1 MKKVPIVIL
10 ITALCIGLFLLFSTC
25 SNDPQ
30 HLKPD
35 KEQFQNAQ
43 HEASLVEEYYQN
55 AFINLKV
62 HSDSLERVLNK
73 TQKQLIA
80 TKIKLEQSKFNVVS
94 LIEKD
99 TSGLSVQQKLND
111 CDSLKEEVSDY
122 VFWVDST
129 QCDYETTIKQLTN
142 IVAVK
147 DSEIVV
153 CQISYTSLK
162 SITDDNLQREQKLTE
177 DLETAYKQ
185 QRKNRI
191 QNKVLAVGFLI
202 LSGVTTSLLIQSRQ

>member
-1 MKKVPIVIL
+1 MKKVPMVIL
-10 ITALCIGLFLLFSTC
+10 ITAFCIGMILLFNTC
-25 SNDPQ
+25 NDTQ
-30 HLKPD
+30 HRKPD
-35 KEQFQNAQ
+35 KEQTQSSE
-43 HEASLVEEYYQN
+43 HEANLVEEYYQN
-55 AFINLKV
+55 AFIQLKG
-62 HSDSLERVLNK
+62 HSDSLEKEFSKAQR
-73 TQKQLIA
+73 QLIA
-80 TKIKLEQSKFNVVS
+80 TKLKLEQSKFNVVS

-99 TSGLSVQQKLND
+99 TSGLSVQQKLSD

-129 QCDYETTIKQLTN
+129 QCGYETTIKQLTN

-153 CQISYTSLK
+153 CQISYTQLK
-162 SITDDNLQREQKLTE
+162 SISDDNLQRERKLTE

-191 QNKVLAVGFLI
+191 QNKFLAANFLI
-202 LSGVTTSLLIQSRQ
+202 LSGITTGLIIHSRQ

>member
-10 ITALCIGLFLLFSTC
+10 ITAFCIGMILLFNTC
-25 SNDPQ
+25 NDTQ
-30 HLKPD
+30 HRKPD
-35 KEQFQNAQ
+35 REQLGNAKQ
-43 HEASLVEEYYQN
+43 EANLVEEYYQN
-55 AFINLKV
+55 AFIDLKG
-62 HSDSLERVLNK
+62 HSDSLERELNK
-73 TQKQLIA
+73 AQKQLIA
-80 TKIKLEQSKFNVVS
+80 TKIKLEQSKSKVVS

-99 TSGLSVQQKLND
+99 TSDLSVAQKLND

-122 VFWVDST
+122 VVWVDST
-129 QCDYETTIKQLTN
+129 QSNYETTIRQLTN

-153 CQISYTSLK
+153 CQISYTQLK
-162 SITDDNLQREQKLTE
+162 SINDDNLQRERKLTE

-185 QRKNRI
+185 QRKKQI

>member
-1 MKKVPIVIL
+1 M
-10 ITALCIGLFLLFSTC
+10 
-25 SNDPQ
+25 
-30 HLKPD
+30 
-35 KEQFQNAQ
+35 
-43 HEASLVEEYYQN
+43 
-55 AFINLKV
+55 
-62 HSDSLERVLNK
+62 ERALNK

-80 TKIKLEQSKFNVVS
+80 TKIKLEQSKFDLVK
-94 LIEKD
+94 LLEKD
-99 TSGLSVQQKLND
+99 TSGLSVEQKLDD

-129 QCDYETTIKQLTN
+129 QSDYETTIKQLNN

-153 CQISYTSLK
+153 CQISYTQLK
-162 SITDDNLQREQKLTE
+162 SISDDNLQRERKLTE

-191 QNKVLAVGFLI
+191 QNKFLAAGFLI
-202 LSGVTTSLLIQSRQ
+202 LTGVTTSLLIKSRQ

>member
-35 KEQFQNAQ
+35 KEQAQ
-43 HEASLVEEYYQN
+43 SAEKEVILVDNHYREV
-55 AFINLKV
+55 FTLLKL
-62 HSDSLERVLNK
+62 HSDSLEKVLNK

-94 LIEKD
+94 LVEKD
-99 TSGLSVQQKLND
+99 TFGLSVLQKLND

-122 VFWVDST
+122 VVLVDST
-129 QCDYETTIKQLTN
+129 QCNYETTIKQLTN

-153 CQISYTSLK
+153 CQISYTRLK
-162 SITDDNLQREQKLTE
+162 SITDDNLQRERKLTE

-185 QRKNRI
+185 QRKKQI
-191 QNKVLAVGFLI
+191 QNKVLAAGFLI
-202 LSGVTTSLLIQSRQ
+202 LSGLTTSLLIQSRQ

>member
-10 ITALCIGLFLLFSTC
+10 ITAFCIGMILLFNTC
-25 SNDPQ
+25 NDTQ
-30 HLKPD
+30 HRKPD
-35 KEQFQNAQ
+35 KEQIQSSE
-43 HEASLVEEYYQN
+43 HEANLVEEYYQN
-55 AFINLKV
+55 AFIQLKG
-62 HSDSLERVLNK
+62 HSDSLERALNK
-73 TQKQLIA
+73 SQKQLIA

-122 VFWVDST
+122 VVWVDST
-129 QCDYETTIKQLTN
+129 QSGYETTIKQLTN

-153 CQISYTSLK
+153 CQISYTQLK
-162 SITDDNLQREQKLTE
+162 SISDDNLQRERKLTE

-191 QNKVLAVGFLI
+191 QNKFLAAGFLI
-202 LSGVTTSLLIQSRQ
+202 LSGITAGLIIHSRQ

>member
-10 ITALCIGLFLLFSTC
+10 ITAFCIGMILLFNTC
-25 SNDPQ
+25 NDTQ
-30 HLKPD
+30 HRKPD
-35 KEQFQNAQ
+35 KEQIQSSE
-43 HEASLVEEYYQN
+43 HEANLVEEYYQN
-55 AFINLKV
+55 AFIQLKG

-80 TKIKLEQSKFNVVS
+80 TKIKLEQSKFDVVN

-129 QCDYETTIKQLTN
+129 QSDYEATIKQLNN

-153 CQISYTSLK
+153 CQISYTRLK
-162 SITDDNLQREQKLTE
+162 SISDDNLQRERKLTE
-177 DLETAYKQ
+177 DLEIAYKQ

-191 QNKVLAVGFLI
+191 QNKFLAAGFLI
-202 LSGVTTSLLIQSRQ
+202 LSGITTGLIIHSRQ

>member
-25 SNDPQ
+25 SNDKE

-35 KEQFQNAQ
+35 REQIKSSE
-43 HEASLVEEYYQN
+43 HEANLVEEYYQN
-55 AFINLKV
+55 AFINLTA
-62 HSDSLERVLNK
+62 HADSLEKLLNK

-80 TKIKLEQSKFNVVS
+80 TKIKLEQSKFDVVS
-94 LIEKD
+94 LVEKD
-99 TSGLSVQQKLND
+99 TSGLSVQQKLID

-122 VFWVDST
+122 VIWVDST
-129 QCDYETTIKQLTN
+129 QSGYETTIKELNN

-153 CQISYTSLK
+153 CQISYAQLK
-162 SITDDNLQREQKLTE
+162 SINDDNSQRERKLTE
-177 DLETAYKQ
+177 DLKIAYKQ
-185 QRKNRI
+185 QRTSRI
-191 QNKVLAVGFLI
+191 QNKFLAAGFLI
-202 LSGVTTSLLIQSRQ
+202 LSGVTTSLIIQSRQ

>member
-25 SNDPQ
+25 SNDTE

-35 KEQFQNAQ
+35 KEQVRSAEQ
-43 HEASLVEEYYQN
+43 EANLVEEYYQN
-55 AFINLKV
+55 AFIHLKV
-62 HSDSLERVLNK
+62 HSDSLEKELSKAQR
-73 TQKQLIA
+73 QLIA
-80 TKIKLEQSKFNVVS
+80 TKIKLEQSKFDVVK
-94 LIEKD
+94 LVEKD
-99 TSGLSVQQKLND
+99 TVGLSVEQKLID

-122 VFWVDST
+122 VVWVDST
-129 QCDYETTIKQLTN
+129 QSCYETTIRELTN

-153 CQISYTSLK
+153 CQISYTQLK
-162 SITDDNLQREQKLTE
+162 SINDDNLKRERKLTE

-185 QRKNRI
+185 QRKKQI

>member
-10 ITALCIGLFLLFSTC
+10 ITALCIWLFLLFNTC
-25 SNDPQ
+25 SNDTQ

-35 KEQFQNAQ
+35 KTQTEKAEQQV
-43 HEASLVEEYYQN
+43 SLVDYHYQE
-55 AFINLKV
+55 AFILLKV
-62 HSDSLERVLNK
+62 HSDSLEKELSKAQR
-73 TQKQLIA
+73 QLVA
-80 TKIKLEQSKFNVVS
+80 TKIKLEQSKFDVVS

-111 CDSLKEEVSDY
+111 CDSLKEEVSDF

-129 QCDYETTIKQLTN
+129 QTDYETTIKQLNN

-153 CQISYTSLK
+153 CQISYTQLK
-162 SITDDNLQREQKLTE
+162 SITDDNLQRERKLTE
-177 DLETAYKQ
+177 DMETAYKQ

-191 QNKVLAVGFLI
+191 QNKFLAAGFLI
-202 LSGVTTSLLIQSRQ
+202 LTGVTTSLLIKSRQ

>member
-25 SNDPQ
+25 SNDTE

-35 KEQFQNAQ
+35 KEQIQKA
-43 HEASLVEEYYQN
+43 EKEVSLVDNHYRE
-55 AFINLKV
+55 AFALLKIY
-62 HSDSLERVLNK
+62 SDSLERALNK

-94 LIEKD
+94 LVEKD

-129 QCDYETTIKQLTN
+129 QSGYETTIRELSN

-153 CQISYTSLK
+153 CQISYTQLK
-162 SITDDNLQREQKLTE
+162 SISDDNLLRERKLTE

-191 QNKVLAVGFLI
+191 QNKFLAAGFLI
-202 LSGVTTSLLIQSRQ
+202 LSGVTTSLIIKSRQ

>member
-10 ITALCIGLFLLFSTC
+10 ITALCIGLFLLFNTC
-25 SNDPQ
+25 STDTE

-35 KEQFQNAQ
+35 KEQNQNA
-43 HEASLVEEYYQN
+43 EKKVSLIDNHYQETIVFMK
-55 AFINLKV
+55 AQ
-62 HSDSLERVLNK
+62 SDSLQRVLNK

-80 TKIKLEQSKFNVVS
+80 TKIKLEQSKFDVVK
-94 LIEKD
+94 LVEKD
-99 TSGLSVQQKLND
+99 TAGLSVEQKLND

-129 QCDYETTIKQLTN
+129 QSDYETTITQLHN

-153 CQISYTSLK
+153 CQISYTQLK
-162 SITDDNLQREQKLTE
+162 SISDDNLQRERKLTE

-185 QRKNRI
+185 QRKKQI

-202 LSGVTTSLLIQSRQ
+202 LSGVTTSLIIQSRQ

>member
-25 SNDPQ
+25 SNDTE

-35 KEQFQNAQ
+35 KEQIQSAE
-43 HEASLVEEYYQN
+43 HEADLVEEYYQN

-99 TSGLSVQQKLND
+99 TAGVSVEQQMND
-111 CDSLKEEVSDY
+111 CDSLKEEVLDY

-129 QCDYETTIKQLTN
+129 QCDYETTITQLHN
-142 IVAVK
+142 IVAIK
-147 DSEIVV
+147 DSEIVL
-153 CQISYTSLK
+153 CQISYTQLK
-162 SITDDNLQREQKLTE
+162 SISDDNLQRERKLTE

-202 LSGVTTSLLIQSRQ
+202 LSGVTTSLLIQSPQ

>member
-10 ITALCIGLFLLFSTC
+10 ITALCIGLFLLFNTC
-25 SNDPQ
+25 SDDPQ

-35 KEQFQNAQ
+35 KEQIQIAE

-55 AFINLKV
+55 AFINLKGQ
-62 HSDSLERVLNK
+62 SDSLESVLNK

-94 LIEKD
+94 LFEKD

-111 CDSLKEEVSDY
+111 CDSLKEEVSEY

-129 QCDYETTIKQLTN
+129 QSDYETTITQLHN

-153 CQISYTSLK
+153 CQISYTQLK
-162 SITDDNLQREQKLTE
+162 SISDDNLQRERKLTE

-185 QRKNRI
+185 QRKKQI

>member
-10 ITALCIGLFLLFSTC
+10 ITALCIGLFLMFSTC
-25 SNDPQ
+25 SNDSQ

-35 KEQFQNAQ
+35 KEQFQSAQ
-43 HEASLVEEYYQN
+43 HEANLVEEYYQN
-55 AFINLKV
+55 AFIHLKV
-62 HSDSLERVLNK
+62 HSDSLEKELSKAQR
-73 TQKQLIA
+73 QLIA
-80 TKIKLEQSKFNVVS
+80 TKIKLEQSKFDVVK
-94 LIEKD
+94 LLEKD
-99 TSGLSVQQKLND
+99 TTGLSVQQKLND

-153 CQISYTSLK
+153 CQISYTKLK
-162 SITDDNLQREQKLTE
+162 SIADDNLQRARRLTE

-185 QRKNRI
+185 QRKKQI
-191 QNKVLAVGFLI
+191 QNKVLATGFLI
-202 LSGVTTSLLIQSRQ
+202 LSGLTTSLLIQSRQ

>member
-10 ITALCIGLFLLFSTC
+10 ITALCIGLFLLLSTC
-25 SNDPQ
+25 SDDPH

-35 KEQFQNAQ
+35 KESIQNAK
-43 HEASLVEEYYQN
+43 HEAGLVEAHYQN
-55 AFINLKV
+55 AFINLKI
-62 HSDSLERVLNK
+62 HSDSLEKALGK

-80 TKIKLEQSKFNVVS
+80 TKIKLEQSKFSVVK
-94 LIEKD
+94 LLEKD
-99 TSGLSVQQKLND
+99 TAGLSVQQKLND

-129 QCDYETTIKQLTN
+129 QSNYETTISQLHT
-142 IVAVK
+142 IVAVR

-153 CQISYTSLK
+153 CQISYTQLK
-162 SITDDNLQREQKLTE
+162 SISDDNLQRERKLTE
-177 DLETAYKQ
+177 DLQTAYKQ
-185 QRKNRI
+185 QRKKQV

-202 LSGVTTSLLIQSRQ
+202 LSAVTTSLLIQSRQ

>member
-10 ITALCIGLFLLFSTC
+10 ITAFCIGMILLFNTC
-25 SNDPQ
+25 NDTQ
-30 HLKPD
+30 HRKPD
-35 KEQFQNAQ
+35 KEQIQSSE
-43 HEASLVEEYYQN
+43 HEANLVEEYYQN
-55 AFINLKV
+55 AFTQLKD
-62 HSDSLERVLNK
+62 HSDSLERELIK
-73 TQKQLIA
+73 SQKQLIA

-94 LIEKD
+94 LIKKD

-129 QCDYETTIKQLTN
+129 QSDYETAIKQLNN

-153 CQISYTSLK
+153 CQISYTRLK
-162 SITDDNLQREQKLTE
+162 SISDDNLQRERKLTE

-191 QNKVLAVGFLI
+191 QNKFLAAGFLI
-202 LSGVTTSLLIQSRQ
+202 LSGVTTSLIIHSRQ

>member
-10 ITALCIGLFLLFSTC
+10 ITALCIGLFLLLNTC
-25 SNDPQ
+25 SNDTE

-35 KEQFQNAQ
+35 KEQIKKA
-43 HEASLVEEYYQN
+43 EKEVSLVDNHYRE
-55 AFINLKV
+55 AFTLLKV

-129 QCDYETTIKQLTN
+129 QSNYETTIIQLHN

-153 CQISYTSLK
+153 CQISYTQLK
-162 SITDDNLQREQKLTE
+162 SISDDNLKRERKLTE

-185 QRKNRI
+185 QRKKQI
-191 QNKVLAVGFLI
+191 QNKVLAAGFLV
-202 LSGVTTSLLIQSRQ
+202 LSGLTTSLLIQSRQ

>member
-10 ITALCIGLFLLFSTC
+10 ITALCIGLFLMFSTC
-25 SNDPQ
+25 SNDTE

-35 KEQFQNAQ
+35 KEQVLSAEQ
-43 HEASLVEEYYQN
+43 EANLIEEYYQN
-55 AFINLKV
+55 AFIHLKI
-62 HSDSLERVLNK
+62 HSDSLEKELSKAQR
-73 TQKQLIA
+73 QLIA
-80 TKIKLEQSKFNVVS
+80 TKIKLEQSKFDVVK
-94 LIEKD
+94 LVEKD
-99 TSGLSVQQKLND
+99 TSGLSIEQKLND

-122 VFWVDST
+122 VVWVDST
-129 QCDYETTIKQLTN
+129 QSGYETVIRELHN

-153 CQISYTSLK
+153 CQISYTRLK
-162 SITDDNLQREQKLTE
+162 SINDDNLQRERKLTE

-185 QRKNRI
+185 QRKKQI

>member
-10 ITALCIGLFLLFSTC
+10 ITAFCIGMILLFNTC
-25 SNDPQ
+25 NDTQ
-30 HLKPD
+30 HRKPD
-35 KEQFQNAQ
+35 KEQVQSSE
-43 HEASLVEEYYQN
+43 HEVNLVEEYYQN
-55 AFINLKV
+55 AFIQLKG
-62 HSDSLERVLNK
+62 HSDSLERELSK
-73 TQKQLIA
+73 SQKQLIA

-122 VFWVDST
+122 VVWVDST
-129 QCDYETTIKQLTN
+129 QSGYETTIKQLTN

-153 CQISYTSLK
+153 CQISYTQLK
-162 SITDDNLQREQKLTE
+162 SISDDNLQRERKLTE

-191 QNKVLAVGFLI
+191 QNKFLAAGFLI
-202 LSGVTTSLLIQSRQ
+202 LSGITTGLIIHSRQ

>member
-25 SNDPQ
+25 SNDTE
-30 HLKPD
+30 HLKSD
-35 KEQFQNAQ
+35 KEQIQNAE
-43 HEASLVEEYYQN
+43 HEANLVEEYYQN
-55 AFINLKV
+55 AFINLKS
-62 HSDSLERVLNK
+62 HSDSLEKELSKAQR
-73 TQKQLIA
+73 QLIA
-80 TKIKLEQSKFNVVS
+80 TKIKLEQSKFDVVK
-94 LIEKD
+94 LLEKD
-99 TSGLSVQQKLND
+99 TTGLSVEQKLND
-111 CDSLKEEVSDY
+111 CDSLKDEVLDY

-129 QCDYETTIKQLTN
+129 QSDYETTITQLHN

-147 DSEIVV
+147 DSEIVI
-153 CQISYTSLK
+153 CQISYTQLK
-162 SITDDNLQREQKLTE
+162 SISDDNLQRERKLTE

>member
-25 SNDPQ
+25 SNDTE

-35 KEQFQNAQ
+35 KEQIQNAE
-43 HEASLVEEYYQN
+43 HEANLVEKYYQN

-73 TQKQLIA
+73 TQRQLIA

-94 LIEKD
+94 LVERD

-122 VFWVDST
+122 VVWVDST
-129 QCDYETTIKQLTN
+129 QNGYEAEIRQLTN

-153 CQISYTSLK
+153 CQISYTQLK
-162 SITDDNLQREQKLTE
+162 SISDDNLQRERKLKE

-191 QNKVLAVGFLI
+191 QNKFLAAGFLI
-202 LSGVTTSLLIQSRQ
+202 LSGITTSLIIQSRQ

>member
-10 ITALCIGLFLLFSTC
+10 ITALCIGLFLLLNTC
-25 SNDPQ
+25 SNDTE

-35 KEQFQNAQ
+35 KTQTEKAEQQV
-43 HEASLVEEYYQN
+43 SLIDSHYQD
-55 AFINLKV
+55 AFTLLKS
-62 HSDSLERVLNK
+62 HSDSLEKVLNK

-80 TKIKLEQSKFNVVS
+80 TKIKLEQSKFDVVK
-94 LIEKD
+94 LVEKD
-99 TSGLSVQQKLND
+99 TSGLSIEQKLND

-129 QCDYETTIKQLTN
+129 QSDYETTIKQLTN
-142 IVAVK
+142 IVTVK

-153 CQISYTSLK
+153 CQISYTQLK
-162 SITDDNLQREQKLTE
+162 SITDDNLQRERKLTE
-177 DLETAYKQ
+177 DMETAYKQ

-191 QNKVLAVGFLI
+191 QNKFLAVGFLI
-202 LSGVTTSLLIQSRQ
+202 LSGVTTSLIIQSRQ

>member
-25 SNDPQ
+25 SNDKE

-35 KEQFQNAQ
+35 KEQIQSAEQESN
-43 HEASLVEEYYQN
+43 LVEEYYQN
-55 AFINLKV
+55 AFIHLKF
-62 HSDSLERVLNK
+62 HSDSLEKELSKAQR
-73 TQKQLIA
+73 QLIA
-80 TKIKLEQSKFNVVS
+80 TKIKLDQSKFDVVK
-94 LIEKD
+94 LVEKD
-99 TSGLSVQQKLND
+99 TAGLSAQQKLTN

-122 VFWVDST
+122 VVWVDST
-129 QCDYETTIKQLTN
+129 QSNYETTIRQLTN

-153 CQISYTSLK
+153 CQISYTQLK
-162 SITDDNLQREQKLTE
+162 SISDDNLQRERKLTE
-177 DLETAYKQ
+177 DLEIAYKQ

-191 QNKVLAVGFLI
+191 QNKLLAAGFLI

>member
-35 KEQFQNAQ
+35 KEQVQSAE
-43 HEASLVEEYYQN
+43 HEANLVEEYYQN
-55 AFINLKV
+55 AFIHLKV
-62 HSDSLERVLNK
+62 HSDSLEKELGK
-73 TQKQLIA
+73 TQRQLIA
-80 TKIKLEQSKFNVVS
+80 TKIKLEQSKFDVVK
-94 LIEKD
+94 LLEKD
-99 TSGLSVQQKLND
+99 TTGLSVQQKLND

-129 QCDYETTIKQLTN
+129 QCDYETTIEQLSN

-162 SITDDNLQREQKLTE
+162 SISDDNLQRERKLTE
-177 DLETAYKQ
+177 DLQTAYKQ
-185 QRKNRI
+185 QRKKQI

-202 LSGVTTSLLIQSRQ
+202 LSGVTTSLLIHSRQ